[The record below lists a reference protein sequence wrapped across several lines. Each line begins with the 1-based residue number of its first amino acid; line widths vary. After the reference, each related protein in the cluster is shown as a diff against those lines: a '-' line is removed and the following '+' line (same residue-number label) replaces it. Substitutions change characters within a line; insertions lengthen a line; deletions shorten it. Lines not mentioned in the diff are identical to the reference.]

1 MLVTSILD
9 ISSRADL
16 YDWFKVNHDSA
27 TEFWI
32 RVNRSSKPCPG
43 VIDYADAVEV
53 ALCFGW
59 IDSTLKKLDEGKP
72 FQRFSPRRKGGNW
85 CENNLAR
92 CKKLIASGEMTP
104 HGLAAMPLIIREAN
118 QSEYLLLAESV
129 LNAVGLNSFPSEE
142 DRRLLDAISAEC
154 RRGDSLYS
162 YKHALVAEKGGKFV
176 GCVVSYPGDDY
187 PAMRKGTWERVG
199 LAMGDNSADSS
210 DYETGPGE
218 YYIDTL
224 AVRPRGHDYGKLLLR
239 HAIGRSQ
246 QAGYDHV
253 TLIAEKDHPRLLAY
267 YESVGFRKETELT
280 FLDEQYYKMVYK
292 PNRFRC
298 R

>member
-1 MLVTSILD
+1 MLVTSVLD

-43 VIDYADAVEV
+43 VIGYADAVEA

-59 IDSTLKKLDEGKP
+59 IDSTLKRLDEGKP
-72 FQRFSPRRKGGNW
+72 IQRFSPRRKGSNW

-92 CKKLIASGEMTP
+92 CIKLIASGEMTP
-104 HGLAAMPLIIREAN
+104 YGLAAMPLTIREATR
-118 QSEYLLLAESV
+118 SEYKLLAESV
-129 LNAVGLNSFPSEE
+129 LNAVGLNSFPSEK
-142 DRRLLDAISAEC
+142 DCKLLDAISAEC
-154 RRGDSLYS
+154 RREDSLYS

-199 LAMGDNSADSS
+199 RAMGDYSADSS
-210 DYETGPGE
+210 DFETGPGE

-224 AVRPRGHDYGKLLLR
+224 AVRPEFRGHDYGKLLLGEAVNQA
-239 HAIGRSQ
+239 H
-246 QAGYDHV
+246 QAGCDRV

-280 FLDEQYYKMVYK
+280 FLGEQYYKMVYK
-292 PNRFRC
+292 PNR
-298 R
+298 